1 MNLKSFFFFCRSSSP
16 SSTSAALRHKLSYP
30 GPWTMAWAT
39 SYSDI
44 TGAKSL
50 FMSLVWLVSL
60 MSSSVMWRHR
70 ENPQS
75 SIQNLIEKVSVFTLP
90 LLWLR
95 SYDDHKLGPTE
106 TGSDIGSFRGVRYHA
121 FIWTFPWWNPLISI
135 WTRWAMT
142 QRRRCC
148 L

>member
-1 MNLKSFFFFCRSSSP
+1 MNLKSFFFFCRSSSL

-30 GPWTMAWAT
+30 GPWTTVWAT

-44 TGAKSL
+44 TGCRESL
-50 FMSLVWLVSL
+50 HVIGVTGESNVIICDVTS
-60 MSSSVMWRHR
+60 
-70 ENPQS
+70 QS

-106 TGSDIGSFRGVRYHA
+106 TGSDICSFRGVRYHA